1 VIKEWDFELK
11 GLNRI
16 ELVLGSKVRQGLQSL
31 VSALRVEDNE
41 KNKQLKH
48 YY

>member
-1 VIKEWDFELK
+1 MQEWDFEIK

-16 ELVLGSKVRQGLQSL
+16 ELVLGSKVRQGVQGL
-31 VSALRVEDNE
+31 VGAMRVENSD
-41 KNKQLKH
+41 KSKQLKH